1 MSKGSPDRI
10 TLAVETLLEREAERL
25 TSKVVEKALEGDM
38 VALRLCVERLL
49 PPKRD
54 RPVAFDLPTIQ
65 NAADALSASSAIL
78 AAVARGTL
86 SSSEATDIMSLVST
100 HVRILEATEI
110 EARLIAVEKT
120 YTVVAE
126 QKARKP

>member
-1 MSKGSPDRI
+1 
-10 TLAVETLLEREAERL
+10 LAVETLLEREAERL

-110 EARLIAVEKT
+110 EARLIAVEKA
-120 YTVVAE
+120 YTAMAE